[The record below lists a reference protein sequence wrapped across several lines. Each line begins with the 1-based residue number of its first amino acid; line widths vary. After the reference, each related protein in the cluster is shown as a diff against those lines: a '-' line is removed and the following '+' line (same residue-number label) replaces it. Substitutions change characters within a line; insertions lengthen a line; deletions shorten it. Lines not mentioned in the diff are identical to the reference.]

1 LIIYEDGQL
10 VKRFWP
16 VELRKAPMAAV
27 LAIDTSGSMER
38 KEKMA
43 KAKQAANRFFDKLD
57 PKTPCG
63 LILFHHQ
70 PYEVKGLALDKSE
83 LRALVAASSPKG
95 GTAYFDAVHEAIQL
109 LAADKEK
116 RERAIVLMTDG
127 RDVNSMRTLNDI
139 IKEARDKK
147 IQVFTL
153 GLGEPGR
160 NE

>member
-1 LIIYEDGQL
+1 
-10 VKRFWP
+10 
-16 VELRKAPMAAV
+16 
-27 LAIDTSGSMER
+27 
-38 KEKMA
+38 
-43 KAKQAANRFFDKLD
+43 
-57 PKTPCG
+57 
-63 LILFHHQ
+63 
-70 PYEVKGLALDKSE
+70 YEVKGLALDKSE

-95 GTAYFDAVHEAIQL
+95 STAYFDAVHEAIQL

-160 NE
+160 NEAVRTLLVLDRSGSMREGNKFICVKRAASRFVEMMPPEASETAIIAFDHYIPKLNPDPPIRDNQKLLQT